1 MRYSVAVTKP
11 DTKRADI
18 IERLTAYVLA
28 QGLSA
33 SSLRP
38 LAKAAG
44 TSDRMLLYYF
54 PDKPALIA
62 AVLEEVAARMI
73 TLLEAVKAPEPVPAE
88 VLEARLLPM
97 VLDPAVW
104 PFMQLWLEMAAQAA
118 RGDEACARVGEGI
131 ARGFV
136 AWLEAQLDLADA
148 SSRSAA
154 ALRLLMTI
162 EGGVLLKSLGLGEGI
177 AAIAAPRGG

>member
-1 MRYSVAVTKP
+1 MSRENRKAALV
-11 DTKRADI
+11 RAMADH
-18 IERLTAYVLA
+18 VLA
-28 QGLSA
+28 EGLGGV
-33 SSLRP
+33 SLRP
-38 LAKAAG
+38 LASAVG